1 MRIDGLSAG
10 ILSSSSTF
18 EEEGYRPLRDYLASM
33 GSGVLIPR
41 EPGHLFRRDEQIR
54 LGVPLNDD
62 LERSHCCPPPCPM
75 NDDLRG
81 MRRGFERPELSDL
94 LCLFGAECMPEIPS
108 LWRSIYVVAPPL
120 RASPHSEDG
129 ITPSRSAAP
138 CSRTGRPVYWRNA
151 PEALRQTPVTVGRDC
166 ADHPQQSLRR
176 QDGKETKA
184 AERRRL
190 ESAAGKIRMR
200 RLDNVVEADD
210 LMVKLRADSADK
222 PVAERRHLAKQD
234 RRTQLGLPIHLWRGV
249 STTSPSVT
257 T

>member
-1 MRIDGLSAG
+1 MPATQGLPSVDGLRRLNSEGTRPPVPKRGEKVAAFRSEWVAALPRNG
-10 ILSSSSTF
+10 WPPSIGMGGRFGSVYATVPTSGDLDRPDVYELGLKDRLPIF
-18 EEEGYRPLRDYLASM
+18 EEHLYDLAQVLLKFVEATALIM
-33 GSGVLIPR
+33 GTGPPR
-41 EPGHLFRRDEQIR
+41 NVADEQIR
-54 LGVPLNDD
+54 LGVPLNDE

-151 PEALRQTPVTVGRDC
+151 P
-166 ADHPQQSLRR
+166 RR
-176 QDGKETKA
+176 CN
-184 AERRRL
+184 RR
-190 ESAAGKIRMR
+190 
-200 RLDNVVEADD
+200 
-210 LMVKLRADSADK
+210 
-222 PVAERRHLAKQD
+222 P
-234 RRTQLGLPIHLWRGV
+234 
-249 STTSPSVT
+249 
-257 T
+257 